1 MKIQVDTVRQA
12 VNLLLD
18 LVIEMQGNSVEI
30 PNDFYWFIPSDCLH
44 ETVKPERLTLGSLKD
59 DWQEIEK
66 VVEDPDDSVE
76 YALVWC
82 AAILRAL
89 GDPKVRT
96 PINAATLGA
105 KPESA

>member
-30 PNDFYWFIPSDCLH
+30 PNDLYWFIPNECLH
-44 ETVKPERLTLGSLKD
+44 ETEKPDRLTLGSLKD

-66 VVEDPDDSVE
+66 VVEDPDDAVE

-96 PINAATLGA
+96 PIKAATLRHNTD
-105 KPESA
+105 SA